1 MGDDASRARPIP
13 QRHRAPGPRPV
24 RPPVEDPYEDAIL
37 VDTRGKR
44 RYAAGSPRGIPSP
57 QAPPPQRDGGDA
69 SGGPRP
75 PRVSR
80 PARAPRAPR
89 PPGTTRRWW
98 LRGIGLALGLFLVYL
113 IAVPSYA
120 YEQVARVDATPADP
134 RPAAGVGANYLLIGS
149 DSRAGMTEEQQQQLA
164 TGADEGSQRAD
175 TIMVLHHSAS
185 GPSTLVSIPRD
196 SYVEIPGHGMNK
208 INAAYA
214 FGGAKL
220 LATTV
225 ERATGLRLDGSL
237 EIGFGG
243 FAGLVDA
250 VGGVDI
256 CVESAMNDPRAGIN
270 LQPGCQ
276 TLDGPN
282 ALGYVRS
289 RYLDPR
295 GDLGRSDR
303 QRAFLSAL
311 MSKIARPSTV
321 LLPWRYW
328 AVCTSGARGV
338 QLGEDT
344 SLGEVIEAARTLKSV
359 SGGNGHSLVVP
370 VANVALRT
378 RAGLAVSWDTAK
390 AKALFGAL
398 QRDEPLTASQVP
410 SN

>member
-1 MGDDASRARPIP
+1 M
-13 QRHRAPGPRPV
+13 
-24 RPPVEDPYEDAIL
+24 
-37 VDTRGKR
+37 
-44 RYAAGSPRGIPSP
+44 
-57 QAPPPQRDGGDA
+57 
-69 SGGPRP
+69 
-75 PRVSR
+75 
-80 PARAPRAPR
+80 
-89 PPGTTRRWW
+89 
-98 LRGIGLALGLFLVYL
+98 GLFLVYL
-113 IAVPSYA
+113 IAVPIYA
-120 YEQVARVDATPADP
+120 YTQVARVDATPADP

-196 SYVEIPGHGMNK
+196 SYVDIPGHGMNK

-214 FGGAKL
+214 YGGAKL

-225 ERATGLRLDGSL
+225 ERATGLHLDGSL

-303 QRAFLSAL
+303 QRAFLGAL
-311 MSKIARPSTV
+311 MSKIARPSTA